1 MNAFQCFSTIVSSEI
16 PESTSTCST
25 DDFSGEEYT
34 GSEESDSSE
43 EDQENIMFREELRTV
58 NIDLS
63 KFGENFSASIVSCSG
78 MYNEQIKLFEEVD
91 LCDRRTKK
99 IFPLEKWVANLAY
112 PFLMQT
118 SAS

>member
-1 MNAFQCFSTIVSSEI
+1 
-16 PESTSTCST
+16 
-25 DDFSGEEYT
+25 
-34 GSEESDSSE
+34 
-43 EDQENIMFREELRTV
+43 MFREELRTV

-99 IFPLEKWVANLAY
+99 IFPLEKWVANLETVSKRGARTGGGGRERDWTER
-112 PFLMQT
+112 QRQRQRQDQGHT
-118 SAS
+118 CTR